1 MARDQRIGRALL
13 SESHK
18 EQALKTRIIRFR
30 AGGRHPV
37 LDLVPHFPRWV
48 NVALMFGALAVVALL
63 LPHTPES
70 LVAIATGGSMLGAII
85 DAQQTF
91 SDAQAL
97 TVTAV
102 STNIIDHGGDRNIG
116 IGTGLGILVTVD
128 VAAAGGGTLTIAVQS
143 DDNSAF
149 SSPGT
154 VTTTAAIAAAALTL
168 GARVIIPIP
177 PDTATERFM
186 RLNYTMATMTGIT
199 LTAVLQPLNM
209 MPTGENIFY
218 ANGFH
223 VG

>member
-1 MARDQRIGRALL
+1 
-13 SESHK
+13 
-18 EQALKTRIIRFR
+18 LKTRIIKFR

-37 LDLVPHFPRWV
+37 LDLVPHFPAWV
-48 NVALMFGALAVVALL
+48 NVALMFGALALVALF
-63 LPHTPES
+63 LPKTPES
-70 LVAIATGGSMLGAII
+70 LVTIVTAGSVLGAII

-116 IGTGLGILVTVD
+116 IGAGLGILLTVD
-128 VAAAGGGTLTIAVQS
+128 VAAAGGGTLTIVVQS
-143 DDNSAF
+143 DDNAGF

-154 VTTTAAIAAAALTL
+154 VATTAAIAAAALTL

-186 RLNYTMATMTGIT
+186 RLNYVLATMTGIT
-199 LTAVLQPLNM
+199 VTAVLQPLAY
-209 MPTGENIFY
+209 MPTGENVFY

-223 VG
+223 VA

>member
-1 MARDQRIGRALL
+1 
-13 SESHK
+13 
-18 EQALKTRIIRFR
+18 LKTRIIRFR

-37 LDLVPHFPRWV
+37 LDLVPHFPAWV
-48 NVALMFGALAVVALL
+48 NVALLFGALAVIAVL
-63 LPHTPES
+63 LPKTPGS
-70 LVAIATGGSMLGAII
+70 LVALASAGSMIGAFI

-102 STNIIDHGGDRNIG
+102 STNIIDHGADRNIG
-116 IGTGLGILVTVD
+116 IGEPLAVLLTVD
-128 VAAAGGGTLTIAVQS
+128 VAAAGGGTLAIAVQS

-154 VTTTAAIAAAALTL
+154 VTTTTAIAAAALTL
-168 GARVIIPIP
+168 GARIVIPIP

-186 RLNYTMATMTGIT
+186 RLNYTLVTMTGIT
-199 LTAVLQPLNM
+199 VTAELTPM
-209 MPTGENIFY
+209 RFIPTGENVFY